1 MISGH
6 FIPSSAGKVLLTL
19 TGTLPARQAV
29 LCLPPLFEEMNLARA
44 VMAKQAQYFAAQGL
58 PVCLLDYSGT
68 GDSEGEIDQVSA
80 DTWLQDVLVAGQWLL
95 SQGVERIS
103 LWGVRFGGL
112 MQLHFQQQLHQALP
126 VQSQL
131 LWKPVTAGKLMTSQL
146 LRLKQANSMMQ
157 GDAEKV
163 NWRQRIKEGETVEV
177 AGYPLNEMLLASIEK
192 LKAEAGLI
200 PQSPVTW
207 LELGT
212 EKLTPIIERLT
223 ADWPEP
229 DLQLQTIACPAFWQI
244 PETFDVPALYPIG
257 LKGVQG

>member
-19 TGTLPARQAV
+19 TGTLPAKQAI

-68 GDSEGEIDQVSA
+68 GDSEGEIDQVST
-80 DTWLQDVLVAGQWLL
+80 DIWLQDIIAAGQWLL
-95 SQGVERIS
+95 AQGVEQVS
-103 LWGVRFGGL
+103 LWGVRFGAL
-112 MQLHFQQQLHQALP
+112 MQLHFQQPLHQALP
-126 VQSQL
+126 VKNQL
-131 LWKPVTAGKLMTSQL
+131 LWKPVTGGKLLASQF

-157 GDAEKV
+157 GNAEKV

-177 AGYPLNEMLLASIEK
+177 AGYPLNETLLASIEQ
-192 LKAEAGLI
+192 LKAETDA
-200 PQSPVTW
+200 QSPVTW

-212 EKLTPIIERLT
+212 DKLTPVIARLT
-223 ADWPEP
+223 AEWPEESLP
-229 DLQLQTIACPAFWQI
+229 IQAVPCPAFWQI
-244 PETFDVPALYPIG
+244 PETFDVPSLYPMS